1 MLRPLSTLCAVL
13 LAALVTAGCSDASVS
28 LNCGGASRRGGC
40 ILRLPR
46 IRVVLRGG
54 GEAGESDDDE
64 FRQELPAARQSFD
77 MGKEYMAK
85 YEFERAISCFDA
97 VCVNPP
103 KLA

>member
-1 MLRPLSTLCAVL
+1 MGSILPVL
-13 LAALVTAGCSDASVS
+13 LALVTWAGSGDASLS
-28 LNCGGASRRGGC
+28 LTRGGAGRSTHPP
-40 ILRLPR
+40 RL
-46 IRVVLRGG
+46 RVVLRGG

-103 KLA
+103 KFA